1 MRKIYS
7 LDVNNLLPRTILEKN
22 WIDCKVTVTNLNYI
36 EAFLTHTL
44 NAISSDINISSHL
57 IDLFILHYDLKIY
70 LVICPMLN
78 HFVYSKISGNPEVY
92 IIII

>member
-36 EAFLTHTL
+36 EAFLIPHTECYIL
-44 NAISSDINISSHL
+44 RYVKIYCHTNVSIHYVI
-57 IDLFILHYDLKIY
+57 ILHYDLKIR
-70 LVICPMLN
+70 LVICPTKR
-78 HFVYSKISGNPEVY
+78 HFVYS
-92 IIII
+92 